1 MALAQGHLLL
11 RLDVVDGLL
20 EVRLGGELGRMM
32 LGARVDHVLLG
43 NSLLGPSGYI
53 TIVLLLRSV
62 VL

>member
-53 TIVLLLRSV
+53 TIVLLLGSV